1 MLNTVFPT
9 HETPYFH
16 VAHSSSSI
24 FAFVDT
30 GRCPEAVLFLSVTTE
45 YLITLGCVPRG
56 IIHYSALSLNV
67 TLTTVMNAIE
77 LSSLLGSSE
86 TVNRGLED
94 HRRSNR
100 YTPTKGAMFKY
111 TDFRFLKQKLSYF
124 EPWWHLEKSW
134 RWVMR
139 APAQCLWYKTFPLVW
154 WTLSSYATKTS

>member
-56 IIHYSALSLNV
+56 WCSL
-67 TLTTVMNAIE
+67 
-77 LSSLLGSSE
+77 LSSITECYLNNSHECHRAQQLLGSSE

-94 HRRSNR
+94 QRRSNR
-100 YTPTKGAMFKY
+100 YTPTKGALFKY

-124 EPWWHLEKSW
+124 EPWWHLGKSW

-139 APAQCLWYKTFPLVW
+139 APAQSLWYKTFPLVW
-154 WTLSSYATKTS
+154 WTLSSYTTKTS